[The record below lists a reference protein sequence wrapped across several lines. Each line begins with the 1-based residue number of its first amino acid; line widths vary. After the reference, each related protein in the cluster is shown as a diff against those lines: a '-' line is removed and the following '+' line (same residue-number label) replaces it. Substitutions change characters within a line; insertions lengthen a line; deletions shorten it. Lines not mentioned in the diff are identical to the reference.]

1 MGSYIYLET
10 NMCVCVYVCVCVCI
24 SHVYVYQ
31 NTPATAGDIGDM
43 GSVPGLGR
51 FLGGGHGNP
60 LQFPC
65 VYNPVN
71 RGAWQATVHRVWHN
85 WSDLAGAHTR
95 TCTPQAGVGLLT
107 LISNLALGLQVS
119 FAYMSS
125 FYTHCNFVRQLLIS
139 PTSLWLGKLRH
150 SEAREVVWDHTINK

>member
-1 MGSYIYLET
+1 MGSYIYLDT

-60 LQFPC
+60 
-65 VYNPVN
+65 V
-71 RGAWQATVHRVWHN
+71 
-85 WSDLAGAHTR
+85 
-95 TCTPQAGVGLLT
+95 
-107 LISNLALGLQVS
+107 
-119 FAYMSS
+119 
-125 FYTHCNFVRQLLIS
+125 
-139 PTSLWLGKLRH
+139 
-150 SEAREVVWDHTINK
+150 